1 MKSAFGVKIYI
12 HNSGVLVMCIDHAEP
27 SDKLKH
33 ALCDLKLILY
43 SQSSFFGKKSFK
55 KHLILVSK
63 WPRRPYH

>member
-1 MKSAFGVKIYI
+1 
-12 HNSGVLVMCIDHAEP
+12 MCIDHAEP
-27 SDKLKH
+27 SDKWKH